1 MKSAIPAIVLTMFLA
16 GGCAQKRMT
25 QFDYRDVHLEVGGR
39 VTQSPGLAQTDFKPG
54 IYYSVDTVNK
64 QVLIEARILEIGR
77 RDMQIL
83 GIDWF
88 SGSGALIS
96 ASDIVNTT
104 PKDEPMAMGGLVNIG
119 IGGGSRGGSR
129 RGGCPHGPGCRSC
142 GSSGGGGLG
151 GGINFPVIAGGG
163 SDGKQNNNI
172 TSLRTTFDL
181 SSLIDL
187 EDSYVAITIQLGR
200 EANGRIISQPFL
212 LPIKV
217 QPKVDPPP
225 APPVR
230 KAATTVMIRDDQ
242 TIVLGGLITEDEAGV
257 KDRIPILG
265 DIPLLGRLFKNR
277 AEKTA
282 KRNLI
287 IFVTPRIIIQSEE

>member
-1 MKSAIPAIVLTMFLA
+1 MFLA

-39 VTQSPGLAQTDFKPG
+39 VTRSPGLAQTDFKPG
-54 IYYSVDTVNK
+54 IYYSVDAAKK
-64 QVLIEARILEIGR
+64 QVLIEARIVEIGR

-88 SGSGALIS
+88 SGSGPLIA

-104 PKDEPMAMGGLVNIG
+104 PRNEPMAMGGLVNIG
-119 IGGGSRGGSR
+119 IGSGGGSR
-129 RGGCPHGPGCRSC
+129 RSGCPHGPGCRNC
-142 GSSGGGGLG
+142 GSSGGGLG
-151 GGINFPVIAGGG
+151 GGINFPVVAGHGV
-163 SDGKQNNNI
+163 KENNNI

-181 SSLIDL
+181 DPLINL

-200 EANGRIISQPFL
+200 DADGKIITQPFL
-212 LPIKV
+212 LPIIE
-217 QPKVDPPP
+217 QPKEDPP

-242 TIVLGGLITEDEAGV
+242 TIVLGGLITDNEADI
-257 KDRIPILG
+257 KDKVPILG
-265 DIPLLGRLFKNR
+265 DIPLLGRLFKS
-277 AEKTA
+277 KS
-282 KRNLI
+282 RNVVKKELI
-287 IFVTPRIIIQSEE
+287 IFITPRIIVNNEE